1 MSSNMLEQAVID
13 AEALREAAM
22 KNAEQEVLEK
32 YSGEIK
38 EAVNSLLEQDE
49 DLFGM
54 DDEGGE
60 EEVPGIA
67 DQMPIAATDG
77 ENMCPCPEEEEPLV
91 LDLDQIVAAAQAA
104 EDEEEMD
111 LGGEV
116 AADEEELFEVNNE
129 NLFAAIAEALKHDV
143 DGDGDEDED
152 DWKASRD
159 DAIKKAGEG
168 ETQKGEFDKT
178 DPTKAGY
185 EKGKIGGKIVEDE
198 SRYHDREAEYDDRD
212 HITDLEMDA
221 HDDREAEGEG
231 DYRDYERHKDAAK
244 DDWAHIRDLAKDASD
259 DYRARMRESDEEELD
274 EELLDEIVEALVV
287 DMKNVP
293 SGDMFHTH
301 PTMGQNE
308 RGLDIALA
316 QEQDTEFAEEQKEL
330 RQALKKLQEQVKS
343 QKLDMNK
350 QKKDFNNLK
359 SIALKATKKLEEV
372 NFSNAKLIYTNRILK
387 SDSLNE
393 RQKEKLVEAISKVG
407 SVEEAKIVYDTLN
420 ENLSPQSKSAPT
432 TLNEAV
438 SKNSPLI
445 LKSNTNEKQSA
456 GQNQVDRLRRL
467 AGII

>member
-1 MSSNMLEQAVID
+1 MLEQAVID
-13 AEALREAAM
+13 AEAIREAAM

-38 EAVNSLLEQDE
+38 QAVSSLLEQEE
-49 DLFGM
+49 DMFGM
-54 DDEGGE
+54 EDEE
-60 EEVPGIA
+60 SLDAEPGIA

-77 ENMCPCPEEEEPLV
+77 ENMCPCPEEEEPMI

-104 EDEEEMD
+104 ESEEEMD

-116 AADEEELFEVNNE
+116 AADEEELFEINDD
-129 NLFAAIAEALKHDV
+129 NLFEAIAEALAHDV

-159 DAIKKAGEG
+159 DAIRAGEG

-212 HITDLEMDA
+212 HITDLERDA
-221 HDDREAEGEG
+221 HDDREAEGDG

-343 QKLDMNK
+343 QKLELNK
-350 QKKDFNNLK
+350 QKKDFDNLK

-393 RQKEKLVEAISKVG
+393 RQKNKLVEAISKVG

-420 ENLSPQSKSAPT
+420 ENLSSKSKTTPK

-438 SKNSPLI
+438 NKNNPLI
-445 LKSNTNEKQSA
+445 LKSNKEKQPA
-456 GQNQVDRLRRL
+456 GQNQVNRLRRL

>member
-38 EAVNSLLEQDE
+38 QAVNSLLEQDE

-77 ENMCPCPEEEEPLV
+77 ENMCPCPEEEEPMV

-111 LGGEV
+111 LGGDV
-116 AADEEELFEVNNE
+116 SADEEELFEVNDE

-212 HITDLEMDA
+212 QD
-221 HDDREAEGEG
+221 EG

-259 DYRARMRESDEEELD
+259 DYKARMRESDEEELD

-308 RGLDIALA
+308 RGLDVALA
-316 QEQDTEFAEEQKEL
+316 QEQDTKFAEEQ
-330 RQALKKLQEQVKS
+330 
-343 QKLDMNK
+343 
-350 QKKDFNNLK
+350 
-359 SIALKATKKLEEV
+359 
-372 NFSNAKLIYTNRILK
+372 
-387 SDSLNE
+387 
-393 RQKEKLVEAISKVG
+393 
-407 SVEEAKIVYDTLN
+407 
-420 ENLSPQSKSAPT
+420 
-432 TLNEAV
+432 
-438 SKNSPLI
+438 
-445 LKSNTNEKQSA
+445 A
-456 GQNQVDRLRRL
+456 GKRF
-467 AGII
+467 

>member
-1 MSSNMLEQAVID
+1 MSSTMLDQAVID

-38 EAVNSLLEQDE
+38 EAVTSLLEQEE
-49 DLFGM
+49 DMFGM
-54 DDEGGE
+54 EDEEGLDAE
-60 EEVPGIA
+60 PGIA

-77 ENMCPCPEEEEPLV
+77 ENMCPCPEEEEPMV

-104 EDEEEMD
+104 ESEEEMD

-116 AADEEELFEVNNE
+116 AADEEELFEVSE
-129 NLFAAIAEALKHDV
+129 DNLLEAIAQALNEEDAYEDY
-143 DGDGDEDED
+143 DGDGEVESKEAE
-152 DWKASRD
+152 WKGSRD
-159 DAIKKAGEG
+159 KAIKQSKEEEKKDKPKNEG
-168 ETQKGEFDKT
+168 
-178 DPTKAGY
+178 A
-185 EKGKIGGKIVEDE
+185 EKIAPEIFED
-198 SRYHDREAEYDDRD
+198 SREQE
-212 HITDLEMDA
+212 I
-221 HDDREAEGEG
+221 
-231 DYRDYERHKDAAK
+231 
-244 DDWAHIRDLAKDASD
+244 
-259 DYRARMRESDEEELD
+259 DENEELD

-293 SGDMFHTH
+293 SGDIFHTH

-316 QEQDTEFAEEQKEL
+316 QEQDTEFAEEQEQL
-330 RQALKKLQEQVKS
+330 RQALKKLQEQNKS
-343 QKLDMNK
+343 QKLKLNK
-350 QKKDFNNLK
+350 QKKDFDNLK

-420 ENLSPQSKSAPT
+420 ENLSSKSKTAPK

-438 SKNSPLI
+438 NKNNPLI
-445 LKSNTNEKQSA
+445 LKSNKEKQPA

>member
-1 MSSNMLEQAVID
+1 MSSSMLEQAVID
-13 AEALREAAM
+13 AESLRTAAM

-38 EAVNSLLEQDE
+38 EAVSSLLEQEEDE
-49 DLFGM
+49 LFAM
-54 DDEGGE
+54 DDEEAPMEQGG
-60 EEVPGIA
+60 VV
-67 DQMPIAATDG
+67 DQLATAATDG
-77 ENMCPCPEEEEPLV
+77 ENMCPCPEEEEPVV
-91 LDLDQIVAAAQAA
+91 LDLDQIVAAAEAA
-104 EDEEEMD
+104 EGEEEMD
-111 LGGEV
+111 LDGDV

-129 NLFAAIAEALKHDV
+129 NLFAAIAEALEHDV

-212 HITDLEMDA
+212 HITDLERDA
-221 HDDREAEGEG
+221 HDDREAEDEG

-259 DYRARMRESDEEELD
+259 DYKARMRESDEEELD

-343 QKLDMNK
+343 QKLELNK
-350 QKKDFNNLK
+350 RKKDFDNLK
-359 SIALKATKKLEEV
+359 SIAIKATKKLEEV

-393 RQKEKLVEAISKVG
+393 RQKNKLVEAISKVG

-420 ENLSPQSKSAPT
+420 ENLASKRSVAPK

-438 SKNSPLI
+438 SKNNPLI
-445 LKSNTNEKQSA
+445 LKSNTEKQPAS
-456 GQNQVDRLRRL
+456 QNQVDRLKLL
-467 AGII
+467 AGIK